1 MANCSA
7 YWLSTV
13 TYAKSK
19 NVFASAVSA
28 ALLLC
33 PLLWV
38 DRAPSK
44 KVAGQEQLR
53 I

>member
-1 MANCSA
+1 MF
-7 YWLSTV
+7 LRLP
-13 TYAKSK
+13 
-19 NVFASAVSA
+19 VSA